1 MNSRG
6 RAEAI
11 LLAVTFI
18 WGGTFTIVKVAMQE
32 ISPIF
37 LIAVRF
43 FIAALLVLLLFRRQI
58 FPLSGSSI
66 AKGTVLGS
74 FLFLGF
80 ITQNIGLTITTASK
94 SAFITGMAVVLVP
107 LLQFII
113 ERRAPKIGNV
123 LGVCVVT
130 VGLWLLTTPEGASFN
145 SGDALTLVCAVF
157 FAIYIVYL
165 DVVSREMRTSQ
176 LAFLQMVA
184 TGVLAAVATLL
195 FETPQFTWSVRSLS
209 LMAYLTLL
217 ATVLSIYVQTRYQK
231 DTTPTRAVI
240 IFSIE
245 PVIAAG
251 IAYLALGEELGAA
264 GVVGAVL
271 IIAGVL
277 VSELS
282 DGIPILKQPIGKSE
296 S

>member
-18 WGGTFTIVKVAMQE
+18 WGGTFTVVKVAMQE

-130 VGLWLLTTPEGASFN
+130 VGLWLLTTPEGAAFN

-271 IIAGVL
+271 IIAGVV

>member
-18 WGGTFTIVKVAMQE
+18 WGGTFTVVKVAMQE

-43 FIAALLVLLLFRRQI
+43 FIAALLILLLFRRQI

-113 ERRAPKIGNV
+113 ERRAPKIGNI

-130 VGLWLLTTPEGASFN
+130 VGLWLLTTPKGSSFN

-184 TGVLAAVATLL
+184 TGMLAAVATLL

-282 DGIPILKQPIGKSE
+282 DGIPILKQTIGKSE

>member
-18 WGGTFTIVKVAMQE
+18 WGGTFTVVKVAMQE

>member
-18 WGGTFTIVKVAMQE
+18 WGGTFTVVKVAMQE

-130 VGLWLLTTPEGASFN
+130 VGLWLLTTPEGAAFN

-271 IIAGVL
+271 IIGGVV